1 MGLNHARIAVS
12 AFNPPSC
19 PIGQD
24 QRKDAQNGILATARA
39 ILALIKTPNFTR
51 SKPTTHETPKNTF
64 SKLDGRVSK
73 KLLAIAASDGFLDF
87 GEDDAKL
94 LDDTRKAMYAELQEA
109 LGPFGKVEREME
121 SYGESAE
128 VIFDGQRIGS
138 VVPNTTQGTMDYLSS
153 GGQSVRLT
161 SPATAKRLILSLI

>member
-1 MGLNHARIAVS
+1 M
-12 AFNPPSC
+12 
-19 PIGQD
+19 
-24 QRKDAQNGILATARA
+24 
-39 ILALIKTPNFTR
+39 
-51 SKPTTHETPKNTF
+51 NTF